1 MLFSLTVRL
10 RWTVSFCGDRHRLFS
25 APFIGFVKPG
35 VHFLHMMILNYHSEG
50 VNFMSN
56 GHSSCGI
63 LGLFLGFLTGVV
75 WLLLSILNVVT
86 GFFTLINLGGLG
98 AILNILIALIGFLV
112 VIVFGLLIFKKVW
125 RCYFKK

>member
-1 MLFSLTVRL
+1 
-10 RWTVSFCGDRHRLFS
+10 
-25 APFIGFVKPG
+25 
-35 VHFLHMMILNYHSEG
+35 
-50 VNFMSN
+50 MSN